1 MIRKPYTLKSMGIRA
16 RKLFE
21 SWFPSLGS
29 RDFRIFWLGQCVSL
43 IGTWMQ
49 NVGQAWL
56 VLELTGSPAMLGI
69 ISAAQFLPM
78 MVLSLF
84 AGPFID
90 RLPKRRLLI
99 ATQFSLMGLAV
110 ALATITALGIARFW
124 MILVLALLL
133 GLVNLVDMPTRQSY
147 VIELCGRERLMNA
160 VSLNSAAFNLA
171 RILGPGVAGL
181 LIDAIG
187 IAPCFYL
194 NALSFGGTIAA
205 LFAIRAR
212 PVAAPAPVQGVR
224 DLVESLREGVRYILS
239 KTEILLPLGLLG
251 SISILVI
258 NFNVIVP
265 TFARERLGMGA
276 SGYGFLM
283 TSLGLG
289 AFAAA
294 VSLAATSSRGPRL
307 LRIYG
312 GAAGLCAL
320 IAICGLQRSYALS
333 CAILALAG
341 FCTVS
346 MTASANATVQL
357 AAEDRYRGRVMST
370 YSMVF
375 GGVTPIGSLY
385 AGAVTEA
392 AGAAACMVL
401 SGALGLAATAAALA
415 LRRSRRS
422 RLPARDLS
430 RGG

>member
-1 MIRKPYTLKSMGIRA
+1 MRIRA
-16 RKLFE
+16 KKLVD
-21 SWFPSLGS
+21 SWFPSLRS
-29 RDFRIFWLGQCVSL
+29 RDFRVFWLGQCVSL

-78 MVLSLF
+78 MLLSLF

-99 ATQFSLMGLAV
+99 ATQFLLLGLAL
-110 ALATITALGIARFW
+110 ALATITALGVARFW
-124 MILVLALLL
+124 MILVMALLL
-133 GLVNLVDMPTRQSY
+133 GLVNLFDMPTRQAY

-171 RILGPGVAGL
+171 RILGPGIAGL

-194 NALSFGGTIAA
+194 NALSFAGPIAA
-205 LFAIRAR
+205 LIAIRTR
-212 PVAAPAPVQGVR
+212 PAQAPAPVHSVR
-224 DLVESLREGVRYILS
+224 DLVGSLRDGLRYILS
-239 KTEILLPLGLLG
+239 KTEILMPLGLLG
-251 SISILVI
+251 AISILVI

-265 TFARERLGMGA
+265 TFAREELGLGA

-289 AFAAA
+289 AFVAAL
-294 VSLAATSSRGPRL
+294 SLAATSSKGPRS

-320 IAICGLQRSYALS
+320 FAACGLQRSYALS

-346 MTASANATVQL
+346 MTASTNASVQL
-357 AAEDRYRGRVMST
+357 AAEDGYRGRVMSV
-370 YSMVF
+370 YAMVF

-392 AGAAACMVL
+392 AGPAACMVL
-401 SGALGLAATAAALA
+401 SGSLGLAATAAALA
-415 LRRSRRS
+415 ISRSRRS
-422 RLPARDLS
+422 RPPARDLS
-430 RGG
+430 RGA